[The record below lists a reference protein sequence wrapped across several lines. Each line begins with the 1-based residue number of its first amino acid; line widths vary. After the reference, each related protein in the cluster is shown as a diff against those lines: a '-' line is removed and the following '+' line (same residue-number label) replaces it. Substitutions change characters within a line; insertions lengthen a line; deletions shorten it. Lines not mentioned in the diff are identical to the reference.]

1 MQNAKVKPDQAAL
14 APASAILTLSDLY
27 FALLLFLAALGC
39 INGAP
44 LPPMPA
50 SSRTFQPVRPDGELQ
65 EGQCIQ
71 IAQTYVRGL
80 GKDPTL
86 ATYEVHRKAELDDE
100 EDSDETPTV
109 AVIDV
114 NFIDGTRWRLALK
127 RDGSLNLLAN

>member
-1 MQNAKVKPDQAAL
+1 MKQW
-14 APASAILTLSDLY
+14 LSIVLVT
-27 FALLLFLAALGC
+27 AALGC

-50 SSRTFQPVRPDGELQ
+50 SSRTFQPVKPDGELQ

-86 ATYEVHRKAELDDE
+86 ATYEVHRNPELDDE

-127 RDGSLNLLAN
+127 RDGNLILLAN